1 MVKIIWLQWM
11 SLFGHNVQMTFLQ
24 LSPSQL
30 SRLFLVNLRPPQCL
44 AKPPKWAY
52 EFYLFWFLT
61 KLRIDD
67 FLCIHRAPDESL
79 LQSPKIIRNCRNLY
93 FLNFYCW
100 WWQLWTEKNIA
111 NQPRQKKNSNV
122 GGLLKGQQDWMYIV
136 NLNANNEK

>member
-1 MVKIIWLQWM
+1 M

-61 KLRIDD
+61 KLRIDV
-67 FLCIHRAPDESL
+67 FYVYIEH
-79 LQSPKIIRNCRNLY
+79 QMKVY
-93 FLNFYCW
+93 FNHQRLS
-100 WWQLWTEKNIA
+100 EIA
-111 NQPRQKKNSNV
+111 EIYTFWIFIVDDGNYEQKKTSPTSQ
-122 GGLLKGQQDWMYIV
+122 GRRKIQMLADF
-136 NLNANNEK
+136 